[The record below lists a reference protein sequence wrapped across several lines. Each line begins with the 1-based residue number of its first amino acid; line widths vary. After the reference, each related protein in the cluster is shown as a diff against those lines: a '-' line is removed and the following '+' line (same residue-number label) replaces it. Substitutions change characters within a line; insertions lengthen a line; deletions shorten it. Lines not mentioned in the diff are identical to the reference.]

1 MRISSLLN
9 EDGILLKSKPKS
21 KEEVINTLVE
31 CHFRLGNLNDKDS
44 FRKAVLERE
53 ASTSTGIGG
62 GMAIPHA
69 MTEAVKRPA
78 ITAMTVEDGVD
89 FKSLDGKPYI
99 YDSNAQ

>member
-53 ASTSTGIGG
+53 ASTSTGYAYYASAAASAGFF
-62 GMAIPHA
+62 
-69 MTEAVKRPA
+69 R
-78 ITAMTVEDGVD
+78 
-89 FKSLDGKPYI
+89 
-99 YDSNAQ
+99 

>member
-53 ASTSTGIGG
+53 ARYKHWHWWWYGYS
-62 GMAIPHA
+62 P
-69 MTEAVKRPA
+69 R
-78 ITAMTVEDGVD
+78 
-89 FKSLDGKPYI
+89 
-99 YDSNAQ
+99 YDRSS

>member
-44 FRKAVLERE
+44 FRKAVLELIL
-53 ASTSTGIGG
+53 SY
-62 GMAIPHA
+62 H
-69 MTEAVKRPA
+69 
-78 ITAMTVEDGVD
+78 
-89 FKSLDGKPYI
+89 
-99 YDSNAQ
+99 